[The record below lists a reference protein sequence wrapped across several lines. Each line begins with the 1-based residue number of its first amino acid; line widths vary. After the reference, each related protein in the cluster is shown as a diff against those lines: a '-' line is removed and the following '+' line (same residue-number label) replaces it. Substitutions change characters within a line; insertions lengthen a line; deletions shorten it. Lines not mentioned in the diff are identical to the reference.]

1 MERTVKAYCMMVQRG
16 FKPLIWNVR
25 SARIMK
31 GIRFY
36 QSSLTVDNSGSE
48 PIFIHPGQ
56 IDRRK
61 SNFDYIF
68 RPIYPRLADL
78 LYAEEKNDW
87 SIRCD
92 DRVLVLYEKQTIFS
106 IENWQIMPGAVIE
119 RFGKF
124 ILDDW
129 NTLVFF
135 EPDTNYESI
144 GNITSCILSQ
154 QPDQFTLND
163 STQLCIQNWD
173 GIYWQIFDKNPTTID
188 ILRDHHSSNSQLE
201 LYLVNYEQEFPDPS
215 DLPLERV

>member
-1 MERTVKAYCMMVQRG
+1 
-16 FKPLIWNVR
+16 
-25 SARIMK
+25 MK

-36 QSSLTVDNSGSE
+36 QSSLTVDNSGGE
-48 PIFIHPGQ
+48 TIFIHPGR
-56 IDRRK
+56 IDRRR

-92 DRVLVLYEKQTIFS
+92 DRVLELYEKQTISS
-106 IENWQIMPGAVIE
+106 IENWQIMPGSVIA

-135 EPDTNYESI
+135 EPDTNHESI
-144 GNITSCILSQ
+144 VDITSCILSQ
-154 QPDQFTLND
+154 QPEQFTLND

-173 GIYWQIFDKNPTTID
+173 GIYWQIFDKNPKTID
-188 ILRDHHSSNSQLE
+188 ILRDHHSSNSQIE

>member
-1 MERTVKAYCMMVQRG
+1 
-16 FKPLIWNVR
+16 
-25 SARIMK
+25 MK

-36 QSSLTVDNSGSE
+36 QSSLTVDYSSSE
-48 PIFIHPGQ
+48 PIFIHPGR
-56 IDRRK
+56 IDRRR

-68 RPIYPRLADL
+68 RPIYSRLGDL
-78 LYAEEKNDW
+78 LYAEEQSDW
-87 SIRCD
+87 LIRCD
-92 DRVLVLYEKQTIFS
+92 DRVLTLYEKQTIS
-106 IENWQIMPGAVIE
+106 LIENWQIMPGSIIS

-144 GNITSCILSQ
+144 VDITSCILSQ
-154 QPDQFTLND
+154 QSEQFTLND

-173 GIYWQIFDKNPTTID
+173 GIYWQIFDKNPTTIN
-188 ILRDHHSSNSQLE
+188 ILRDYHSSDSQLE

>member
-1 MERTVKAYCMMVQRG
+1 
-16 FKPLIWNVR
+16 
-25 SARIMK
+25 MK

-36 QSSLTVDNSGSE
+36 QSSLTVDYSSRE
-48 PIFIHPGQ
+48 PIFIHPGR
-56 IDRRK
+56 IDRRR

-68 RPIYPRLADL
+68 RPIYSRLGDL
-78 LYAEEKNDW
+78 LYAEEQSDW
-87 SIRCD
+87 LIRCD
-92 DRVLVLYEKQTIFS
+92 DRVLTLYEKQTIS
-106 IENWQIMPGAVIE
+106 LIENWQIMPGSIIS

-144 GNITSCILSQ
+144 VDITSCILSQ
-154 QPDQFTLND
+154 QSEQFTLND

-173 GIYWQIFDKNPTTID
+173 GIYWQIFDKNPTTIN
-188 ILRDHHSSNSQLE
+188 ILRDYHSSDSQLE